1 MLQRAAN
8 IAWWLGL
15 SIYLGGMLALGA
27 IAAPAIFHT
36 VRQTGTTLPG
46 LMPWMNAKEQL
57 GGEIFGQVL
66 QRFAWVEWVCLGLM
80 LAGSVVAFRK
90 AQPRASVWIKGGL
103 LFILILLTMYDLQS
117 LNPLIWRVRKEW
129 RAANTQQLA
138 DPLAK
143 EFNDLH
149 KTAER
154 VAQAKAYALLG
165 LLLSS
170 AWTSADLRPSA
181 KPNEIERGNSHA

>member
-1 MLQRAAN
+1 MWQRAAN

-15 SIYLGGMLALGA
+15 SLYLGGMLALGA

-36 VRQTGTTLPG
+36 VRETGASLPG
-46 LMPWMNAKEQL
+46 LMPWMNARDQL
-57 GGEIFGQVL
+57 GGEIFGDVL
-66 QRFAWVEWVCLGLM
+66 QRFAWVQWVCLSLL
-80 LAGSVVAFRK
+80 LAGTAAAFTK
-90 AQPRASVWIKGGL
+90 AQPRLLVWIKGGL
-103 LFILILLTMYDLQS
+103 LLILILLAMYDSLS